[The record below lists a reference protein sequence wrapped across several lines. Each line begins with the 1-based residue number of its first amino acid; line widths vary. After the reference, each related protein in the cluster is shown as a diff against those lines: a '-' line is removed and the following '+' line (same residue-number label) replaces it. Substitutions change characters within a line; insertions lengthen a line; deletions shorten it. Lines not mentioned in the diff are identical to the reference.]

1 MPIEFDFS
9 SMYRKR
15 GCCRKHVARSPTI
28 KRISDASC
36 GLDDG
41 LLDMLRPGMKLLQVD
56 EDRKGALSEL
66 SLAQL
71 LGLLEDN
78 TEKISLRFEAVNVV
92 QKMEAWA
99 TSQVMC
105 AALLRL
111 LGFLLDLHL
120 ARSLHSAVSLQR
132 AVSH

>member
-1 MPIEFDFS
+1 
-9 SMYRKR
+9 
-15 GCCRKHVARSPTI
+15 
-28 KRISDASC
+28 
-36 GLDDG
+36 
-41 LLDMLRPGMKLLQVD
+41 MKLLQVD

-111 LGFLLDLHL
+111 LGFLLDVHL